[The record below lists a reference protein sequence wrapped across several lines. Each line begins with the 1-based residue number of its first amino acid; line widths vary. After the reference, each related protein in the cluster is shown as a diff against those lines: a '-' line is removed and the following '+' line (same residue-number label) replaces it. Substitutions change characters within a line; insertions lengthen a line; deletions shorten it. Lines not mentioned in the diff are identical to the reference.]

1 MTRQRLT
8 MARVVW
14 RHVWVRPLGT
24 VLNLLLLA
32 LGFAAMSSMMLVQEQ
47 VDAQFQQDLAG
58 IDMVV
63 GAKGSPL
70 QLILSGVFHLDV
82 PTGNIPA
89 NAQHTLQAHP
99 LVDKVVPLA
108 LGDTAQGFRVVG
120 TNADYLSIYGARVAQ
135 GHWREQVMAAVIGA
149 DVARQLGWQVGQA
162 FHGSHGMGDG
172 GQVHAEHTFRV
183 TGVLAPTGTVLDRL
197 ILTPVASV
205 WAVHEDHGMP
215 RSNGPDDAHEQ
226 TGHGHAHEEHHANGH
241 AAGEPEDNTRQLTVL
256 LVRFRSPLAAISL
269 PRWVNEQTS
278 LQAASPALET
288 ARLFNLLGAGVALLQ
303 GFAVVMLGVAALSV
317 FMALSHAVHERQA
330 DLAVWR
336 MLGASPW
343 RIAGMVVAEALLLAA
358 MGLLLG
364 LAAGHLLVHALA
376 WLPGL
381 PAQSTARLTGWA
393 WASTEY
399 SLPLAAVGL
408 AVLASAWPTWWAY
421 RRSRHVLGVLAAP

>member
-1 MTRQRLT
+1 MNKQRLT

-14 RHVWVRPLGT
+14 RHLWVRPLDT
-24 VLNLLLLA
+24 VLNLLLLT
-32 LGFAAMSSMMLVQEQ
+32 LGFAAMSSMLLVQEQ
-47 VDAQFQQDLAG
+47 VEQQFQRDLAG

-89 NAQHTLQAHP
+89 TAQYTLQSNP

-120 TNADYLSIYGARVAQ
+120 THADYLALYGARLAQ
-135 GHWREQVMAAVIGA
+135 GQWREQPMNAVIGA
-149 DVARQLGWQVGQA
+149 EVARQLGWQVGQS
-162 FHGSHGMGDG
+162 FHGSHGMGEG
-172 GQVHAEHTFRV
+172 GQLHEEHAFNV

-205 WAVHEDHGMP
+205 WAVHAPHVPHDYHSAAHEPHGDEDHH
-215 RSNGPDDAHEQ
+215 DDHLAEQ
-226 TGHGHAHEEHHANGH
+226 PPVGQADLA
-241 AAGEPEDNTRQLTVL
+241 RQVTVL
-256 LVRFRSPLAAISL
+256 LVTYRSPLAAISL
-269 PRWVNEQTS
+269 PRWVNAQTS

-288 ARLFNLLGAGVALLQ
+288 ARLFNLLGAGVTLLQ

-317 FMALSHAVHERQA
+317 FIALSHAVQERQA

-336 MLGASPW
+336 MLGASP
-343 RIAGMVVAEALLLAA
+343 RRVAAMVMAEAWLLAV

-364 LAAGHLLVHALA
+364 LVAGHLLVHALA
-376 WLPGL
+376 WLPGV
-381 PAQSTARLTGWA
+381 PAQATARLTGWT
-393 WASTEY
+393 WSSSENG
-399 SLPLAAVGL
+399 LPLVAMGL
-408 AVLASAWPTWWAY
+408 VVLASAWPTWWAY
-421 RRSRHVLGVLAAP
+421 RRSRHALDVLSAH